1 MTSIAEKRIESLC
14 ERHKTGALHHG
25 LILRSENL
33 QFVEDSAVKLYKE
46 ILKVPEGINEHPD
59 LFHLRPSG
67 KARIITVE
75 RTRELIDL
83 LNRTG
88 HQSSNKVAIIHEVDR
103 MRKEAANAFLKTLEE
118 PPKGTYLL
126 LLTTRPYAILPTI
139 LSRCLVVRLDQ
150 INRKQ
155 KDPEWENWLTDY
167 EIWINLLLNRKALNK
182 DRSTPVFMAYGLLGN
197 LVALLK
203 RIADEKTKESLSA
216 MSSTLE
222 DKEKDAFESG
232 LRRGIRTGM
241 LKEISEYTR
250 NLVTDS
256 EKEIPNPEIHGIK
269 LGRVIQKLEKITGL
283 LEVNLKEESALEE
296 FMLSSLRIW
305 SSK

>member
-25 LILRSENL
+25 LVLRSQNL
-33 QFVEDSAVKLYKE
+33 SFLEDSALKLYKE
-46 ILKVPEGINEHPD
+46 ILNIPDGINEHPD

-75 RTRELIDL
+75 RTRELIDQ

-139 LSRCLVVRLDQ
+139 LSRCLIVRLDQ
-150 INRKQ
+150 INGKQ
-155 KDPEWENWLTDY
+155 KDPDWESWLTDY
-167 EIWINLLLNRKALNK
+167 EIWIHLLLNRKALKK

-203 RIADEKTKESLSA
+203 RIADEKAKESLSA
-216 MSSTLE
+216 ISSTLE

-232 LRRGIRTGM
+232 LRRGIRTEM

-256 EKEIPNPEIHGIK
+256 EKETPNPKTHGIK
-269 LGRVIQKLEKITGL
+269 LGRVIQKLEKMTGL

-296 FMLSSLRIW
+296 FMLYSLRIW

>member
-1 MTSIAEKRIESLC
+1 MASIAEKRIESLC
-14 ERHKTGALHHG
+14 KSHKTDQLHHG

-33 QFVEDSAVKLYKE
+33 QFLEDSVAKIYKE
-46 ILKVPEGINEHPD
+46 ILKLPDGVNEHPD

-75 RTRELIDL
+75 KTRELIDL
-83 LNRTG
+83 LNRSG
-88 HQSSNKVAIIHEVDR
+88 HQSNNKVAIIHEVDR

-118 PPKGTYLL
+118 PPKGTYLF
-126 LLTTRPYAILPTI
+126 LLTTKPYSILPTI
-139 LSRCLVVRLDQ
+139 LSRCLIIRLDQ
-150 INRKQ
+150 LNGKQ
-155 KDPEWENWLTDY
+155 MDSDWETWLTDY
-167 EIWINLLLNRKALNK
+167 KKWILLLLDRKALKK

-197 LVALLK
+197 LVKLLK
-203 RIADEKTKESLSA
+203 RICDETAKKSLSS
-216 MSSTLE
+216 MSNTME

-232 LRRGIRTGM
+232 IRRGIRTGI
-241 LKEISEYTR
+241 LKEISVFTC
-250 NLVTDS
+250 NLVTDPV
-256 EKEIPNPEIHGIK
+256 KENPNPEMHGIK
-269 LGRVIQKLEKITGL
+269 LSRVIQKLEKITGL

>member
-25 LILRSENL
+25 LVLRSENL
-33 QFVEDSAVKLYKE
+33 QFLEDSAVKLYKE
-46 ILKVPEGINEHPD
+46 ILKIPDGINEHPD

-88 HQSSNKVAIIHEVDR
+88 HQSKNKVAIIHEVDR

-118 PPKGTYLL
+118 PPNGTYLL

-139 LSRCLVVRLDQ
+139 LSRCLIVRLDQ
-150 INRKQ
+150 INGKQ
-155 KDPEWENWLTDY
+155 KDPDWESWLTDY
-167 EIWINLLLNRKALNK
+167 EIWIHSLLNRKALKK

-203 RIADEKTKESLSA
+203 RIADEKAKESLSA
-216 MSSTLE
+216 ISSTLE

-232 LRRGIRTGM
+232 LRRGIRTEM

-256 EKEIPNPEIHGIK
+256 EKETPNPIIHGIK
-269 LGRVIQKLEKITGL
+269 LGRVIQKLEKMTAL

-296 FMLSSLRIW
+296 FMLYSLRIW